1 MIRVL
6 TTSEVYYAAYDRF
19 IAHDAERHS
28 PTPRA
33 DRSLRFVDVLAQY
46 SATIDTSNRSPLCI
60 SPCDRLGIMP
70 GVDTID
76 FHDDR
81 LYTLFILTRT

>member
-1 MIRVL
+1 MISIR
-6 TTSEVYYAAYDRF
+6 TTSDIYYAAYDRF
-19 IAHDAERHS
+19 IARDAELHS
-28 PTPRA
+28 SRPRA
-33 DRSLRFVDVLAQY
+33 ERSLRFIDVLAQY

-81 LYTLFILTRT
+81 LYTLFILTWT